1 MSCIPDFEK
10 CLKILKRSGIQI
22 KFIHCYTRSFI
33 ILSNKY
39 WKNVILKIVTSLNIK
54 QSFLL

>member
-10 CLKILKRSGIQI
+10 CLKIFR
-22 KFIHCYTRSFI
+22 YTNKMYSLLSFI
-33 ILSNKY
+33 ILPNKNR
-39 WKNVILKIVTSLNIK
+39 KNVILKIVTSLNIK